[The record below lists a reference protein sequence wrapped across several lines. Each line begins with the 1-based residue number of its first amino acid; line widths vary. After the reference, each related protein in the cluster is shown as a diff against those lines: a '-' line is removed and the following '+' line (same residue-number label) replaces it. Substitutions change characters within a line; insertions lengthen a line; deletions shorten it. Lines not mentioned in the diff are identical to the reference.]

1 MRTQR
6 ASSPQMLALVAQLVS
21 LGSAKTMS
29 LGRGFALPSP
39 GPRPCQH
46 VGLTLTHAAVLLVRA
61 VPAVIEHVA
70 AQGGGEAALVP
81 AQKLLLVFA
90 VGGLGRGRLWRR
102 AGLQVLVF
110 TTLPP
115 LPAGTPPPAQSQVEG
130 PQAWLSS
137 LRGSWLNCSD
147 SQSPLQCLPQGFL
160 SCQVGPPGSRQ
171 WILPFP

>member
-29 LGRGFALPSP
+29 LGQGFGSP
-39 GPRPCQH
+39 FPRPPP
-46 VGLTLTHAAVLLVRA
+46 T
-61 VPAVIEHVA
+61 PARGSHPHPCCSPPRQSRPRSHRTCCSAGRRRGSAGSGTETPSCLCS
-70 AQGGGEAALVP
+70 GRSGSWAALEESGASGPGIYHP
-81 AQKLLLVFA
+81 APA
-90 VGGLGRGRLWRR
+90 SRR
-102 AGLQVLVF
+102 N
-110 TTLPP
+110 
-115 LPAGTPPPAQSQVEG
+115 PPAQSQVEG